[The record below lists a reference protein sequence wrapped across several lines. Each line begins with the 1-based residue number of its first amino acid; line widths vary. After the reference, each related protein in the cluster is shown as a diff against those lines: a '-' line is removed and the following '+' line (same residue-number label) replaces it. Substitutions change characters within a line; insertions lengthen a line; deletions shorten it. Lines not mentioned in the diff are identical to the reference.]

1 MDYAKILGAGPAGLS
16 AAINLASAG
25 YSVDVFEKNQ
35 EIGSVVKRNL
45 QGLENWSDKQDVV
58 KEFKKMRI
66 KPNFDCEPFK
76 NLRITNSTYN
86 WDFSCQRPAF
96 YIVRRGTDENSLDQG
111 LKKQALD
118 NGVNIHFGQTAPI
131 EDVDI
136 IATGPDP
143 KFKFAIGK
151 GLTFETEHKN
161 IAVGLVNN
169 YHAFKGYSYLLV
181 SNGYGCIATVLF
193 EGFED
198 LNKYFQ
204 RTMDEFSGKFDLK
217 MENLVKFA
225 GYGSFSNQIL
235 KNENKILVGEKAGF
249 QDLLWGFGIK
259 NAVKSGFIAAKCILE
274 GDDCKDYYRN
284 AEEYFKPKLNAGVVN
299 RFFWEK
305 FASNNYSFMLNRI
318 HNAEDPIKYLHSFH
332 NFNLVQRLIYPLAFF
347 YMKHRYPNLKL

>member
-25 YSVDVFEKNQ
+25 YSVNVFEKNQ

-76 NLRITNSTYN
+76 NLRIT
-86 WDFSCQRPAF
+86 
-96 YIVRRGTDENSLDQG
+96 
-111 LKKQALD
+111 
-118 NGVNIHFGQTAPI
+118 
-131 EDVDI
+131 
-136 IATGPDP
+136 
-143 KFKFAIGK
+143 
-151 GLTFETEHKN
+151 
-161 IAVGLVNN
+161 
-169 YHAFKGYSYLLV
+169 
-181 SNGYGCIATVLF
+181 
-193 EGFED
+193 
-198 LNKYFQ
+198 
-204 RTMDEFSGKFDLK
+204 
-217 MENLVKFA
+217 
-225 GYGSFSNQIL
+225 
-235 KNENKILVGEKAGF
+235 
-249 QDLLWGFGIK
+249 
-259 NAVKSGFIAAKCILE
+259 
-274 GDDCKDYYRN
+274 
-284 AEEYFKPKLNAGVVN
+284 N